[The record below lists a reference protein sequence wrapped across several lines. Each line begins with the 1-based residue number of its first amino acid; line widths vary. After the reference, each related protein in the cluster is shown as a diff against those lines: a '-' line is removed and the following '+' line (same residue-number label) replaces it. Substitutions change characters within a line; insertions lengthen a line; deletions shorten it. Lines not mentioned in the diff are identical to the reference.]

1 MCLDVSNG
9 IHVLGTC
16 RYVFGV
22 THVPRLEDWPVMPVE
37 HVGFTLVVSAP
48 FQSIFY
54 FVSIGLGTTSFTLIT
69 VAHYNFDNL
78 SLCLLQ
84 NMKCSG
90 LKDIMNMYY

>member
-48 FQSIFY
+48 FQPIFY
-54 FVSIGLGTTSFTLIT
+54 LMCQLGLELRPS
-69 VAHYNFDNL
+69 HP
-78 SLCLLQ
+78 LL
-84 NMKCSG
+84 
-90 LKDIMNMYY
+90 

>member
-48 FQSIFY
+48 FQPICVNY
-54 FVSIGLGTTSFTLIT
+54 IVHT
-69 VAHYNFDNL
+69 HY
-78 SLCLLQ
+78 
-84 NMKCSG
+84 CSPQ
-90 LKDIMNMYY
+90 